1 MSAEVQ
7 TRAEAAACGGSVF
20 VLSREALQTA
30 ECDLA
35 IDLEIQVMI
44 LM

>member
-1 MSAEVQ
+1 VYAEL
-7 TRAEAAACGGSVF
+7 AF

-35 IDLEIQVMI
+35 IDLEIQVIIPM
-44 LM
+44 